1 MRFRFKTS
9 LLALFVCSTLAP
21 SDSFGQSLSIKKG
34 ETNYLVEASAPAND
48 PRTLQVSD
56 NLSLW
61 IDVRTGIVGPETIPI
76 DSTNVSQRYF
86 RLISPQPE
94 APPIRVMILSDSMA
108 SDCCG
113 WGGGIYGYF
122 KPNATVINYG
132 IAWTSTK
139 VFLQSEEAEKMLL
152 IKPQYVLMQYGFID
166 GAGDPD
172 RGTTIAE
179 FEANLRTIIQMVRS
193 FDGVPVLI
201 TLHVWRVWDEQG
213 KISEY
218 NQERNDVVRRLAS
231 ELNAPL
237 IDLYKITV
245 DAFNELGPE
254 GAAFMDI
261 GWPGD
266 VLHVSAAGARYVS
279 WFVVKGLPGSLGP
292 YLTNI
297 PDSPPIP

>member
-139 VFLQSEEAEKMLL
+139 VFLQSEEVDKMLL
-152 IKPQYVLMQYGFID
+152 IKPQYVLMQYGYID
-166 GAGDPD
+166 GSGDPD
-172 RGTTIAE
+172 RETTLAE

-201 TLHVWRVWDEQG
+201 TLHAWRLWDQQG
-213 KISEY
+213 KVIEY
-218 NQERNDVVRRLAS
+218 EQNRNDIIRRLAA

-237 IDLYKITV
+237 IDLYKTTV
-245 DAFNELGPE
+245 SRFNELGPQ
-254 GAAFMDI
+254 GAAFMEI

-266 VLHVSAAGARYVS
+266 HMHVSPAGARYVS
-279 WFVVKGLPGSLGP
+279 WLVVKDLPGSLGP
-292 YLTNI
+292 YLN
-297 PDSPPIP
+297 PLSDAPPIP

>member
-1 MRFRFKTS
+1 MHSLFSRS
-9 LLALFVCSTLAP
+9 LLAVFVCSALAL
-21 SDSFGQSLSIKKG
+21 SSFGQSLSIKKG

-61 IDVRTGIVGPETIPI
+61 IDVRTGIVAPETFPI
-76 DSTNVSQRYF
+76 DSTNISQRYF
-86 RLISPQPE
+86 RLISPPPE
-94 APPIRVMILSDSMA
+94 APPIRLMILSDSMA

-122 KPNATVINYG
+122 KPNATVVNYG

-152 IKPQYVLMQYGFID
+152 IKPEYVLMQYGFID
-166 GAGDPD
+166 GNNDPD
-172 RGTTIAE
+172 RGTTLPE
-179 FEANLRTIIQMVRS
+179 FEANLRTIIQMVRG
-193 FDGVPVLI
+193 FNGVPVLI

-213 KISEY
+213 KIFEF
-218 NQERNDVVRRLAS
+218 NQERNDVVRRLAA
-231 ELNAPL
+231 ELDAPL

-266 VLHVSAAGARYVS
+266 TLHVSPAGARYVS
-279 WFVVKGLPGSLGP
+279 WFVVKGLPASLGP

-297 PDSPPIP
+297 PDAPPVP